1 MIRKDKNGLHIEG
14 NAVDL
19 MADLTIIIKYLLKKN
34 ILDADKI
41 EYCLKLAQY
50 DDETLN
56 QKAIEALESMTKRIP
71 QQFRS
76 IADRVLKNKLKQFV
90 VDNKCLTC
98 DHHENCLGFS
108 IAKEI
113 DSDDFSI
120 TDFLLSHPRENSKCF
135 DGDNNQKHDIFNE
148 LFKDIL

>member
-1 MIRKDKNGLHIEG
+1 MIRKDTNELHIDGDPIE
-14 NAVDL
+14 L
-19 MADLTIIIKYLLKKN
+19 MSDLTVIMKTLLKDKV
-34 ILDADKI
+34 LDAEKI
-41 EYCLKLAQY
+41 EYCLEIAQY
-50 DDETLN
+50 DDETLHL
-56 QKAIEALESMTKRIP
+56 KSKEALESMVKSIP
-71 QQFRS
+71 QSFRS
-76 IADRVLKNKLKQFV
+76 IADRVLKNKLKKFV
-90 VDNKCLTC
+90 ADNKCLTC